1 MKPVNN
7 INECMLWEI
16 PGEQRRFMG
25 ILHERDMSPTKT
37 LAAGIVILPPG
48 IEQPKLSTHPDSE
61 EVYFIVKGHGKFYL
75 GDEVYDVEAGSAI
88 FVAPGTKHRAANT
101 GDEDMQL
108 YYVNTPST
116 FGPVG
121 GHLDFTKNWKRVR

>member
-25 ILHERDMSPTKT
+25 IVHERDITPTKT
-37 LAAGIVILPPG
+37 LSAGIVILPPG
-48 IEQPKLSTHPDSE
+48 IEQPKLSAHPDSE
-61 EVYFIVKGHGKFYL
+61 EIYFVIKGRGKFHL
-75 GDEVYDVEAGSAI
+75 GEEIHDIEPGSVV
-88 FVAPGTKHRAANT
+88 FVTPGAKHRAANT
-101 GDEDMQL
+101 GDEEMHL
-108 YYVNTPST
+108 YFVNTPST

-121 GHLDFTKNWKRVR
+121 GYKDFTKNWKRVR